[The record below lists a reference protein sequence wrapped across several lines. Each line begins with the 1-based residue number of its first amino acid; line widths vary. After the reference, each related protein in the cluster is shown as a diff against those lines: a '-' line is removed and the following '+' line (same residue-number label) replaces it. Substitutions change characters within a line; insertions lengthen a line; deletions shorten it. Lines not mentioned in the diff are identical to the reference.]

1 MRLTG
6 VTVAALAALLVSV
19 PSAGAAKSK
28 PAADAKPA
36 PLSSD
41 GWKVDAP
48 HGPSTALS
56 FSTDEGTWLALDV
69 DPSGKQI
76 VFSLLGDLYTLPIE
90 GGAATRIT
98 SGPAYD
104 VQPRF
109 SPDGKSIAFAS
120 DRDGLENLW
129 VCDRSGANC
138 RQISKEKK
146 RTVSSPA
153 WSPDGQYLIG
163 RKRLTDV
170 SSLGTVE
177 LWLWHLK
184 GGEGVAL
191 TKKSEQPDAA
201 DPVFSKDG
209 RFVYFSSREARYRY
223 DRDPNEGIWQ
233 LKRFDRRNGQS
244 TPLTGE
250 FGGCAAPAVSPDGS
264 TLAFVRR
271 VRATTVLELLD
282 LASGRI
288 RRVAEG
294 LTRDNQEGFSFHG
307 TFPGYAWMPDGHSI
321 VATAEG
327 KIWRYNVSDG
337 SRTPIPFS
345 AQVDQAVSEAVRSP
359 QRLGTDPVRLRVIR
373 WPAMSPDGKRL
384 VFSAAGHLYG
394 MDFPNGSPQRLTAAL
409 DFEYAPAFSAD
420 GKRIVFTTW
429 NDREGGH
436 VVVIPAAG
444 GIAKRLT
451 RVPGQYVNPAF
462 SPDGTQVVYVAS
474 SGAAMR
480 DHDLSDELW
489 HEVRLVSAEGGAAQ
503 LVIATA
509 VRGPNRRTPRPSFN
523 AKGDRIYFVE
533 DDPDAK
539 PLSIPSA
546 QLVSVKLD
554 GTDKRKRLQFG
565 PAEEAAVS
573 PNEQWVVYRERHN
586 VYVTAL
592 PEAGEGPIDVATA
605 GGAFPVA
612 KLTENGGEWV
622 GWAEGADTISWS
634 YGPNYY
640 RLALAKAFPDP
651 SPAPADVAKPSGKPA
666 SANAADKKA
675 DDKPGLPQPEVTEI
689 TLTLPREKPSG
700 TVAYT
705 NARLI
710 TMKGDEVIAAGTI
723 VVESD
728 RIKAVGASNA
738 ITLPAGAT
746 VVDLTGKTVIPGL
759 FDEHAHLHYSTLDV
773 FPQRPWKYLANLA
786 YGVTSTH
793 DPSASTQEVFGQAE
807 MVEAGLVP
815 GPRIFSTGYIL
826 YGADDAN
833 GAVIDS
839 LDDARHHLQRLKT
852 LGAFSVKSYMQP
864 RRDVRQWIIQAAR
877 ELNMMVVPEGGG
889 DLEMDLTFVLD
900 GHTTIEH
907 ALPTTPL
914 YKDVVT
920 LLGKSKTSYT
930 PTLLVAYGG
939 PSGEKWFYQHYDV
952 WKNER
957 LLSVTPQG
965 VIDGKSRRR
974 QMLPDEDW
982 HHINVAAGA
991 KRVVDSGGTVCLGGH
1006 GQLQGL
1012 GPHWEIWGFVQGGM
1026 SPLEALRVA
1035 TLSPAKTL
1043 GLDNDLGS
1051 IEPGK
1056 LADFV
1061 VLGKNPLERIENT
1074 DSVELVVKNG
1084 VGYKPKDLERIG
1096 ANANGPSLGSIP
1108 KASDD
1113 L

>member
-1 MRLTG
+1 MRLSSKA
-6 VTVAALAALLVSV
+6 VAALAAFSFVIPSV
-19 PSAGAAKSK
+19 DAAKSK
-28 PAADAKPA
+28 PAAAARPSA
-36 PLSSD
+36 PISSE
-41 GWKVDAP
+41 GWKIDAS
-48 HGPSTALS
+48 HGPGSALS

-69 DPSGKQI
+69 DPAGKQI

-90 GGAATRIT
+90 GGTATRIT

-109 SPDGKSIAFAS
+109 SPDGQSIAFAS

-129 VCDRSGANC
+129 ICDRSGANC
-138 RQISKEKK
+138 RQISREKK

-177 LWLWHLK
+177 LWMWHRK

-191 TKKSEQPDAA
+191 TKKAEQPDAA
-201 DPVFSKDG
+201 DPQFSKDG
-209 RFVYFSSREARYRY
+209 RFVYFSGRDARYRY

-233 LKRFDRRNGQS
+233 IKRFDRRNGQI

-250 FGGCAAPAVSPDGS
+250 FGGCAAPTLSPDGS
-264 TLAFVRR
+264 KLAFIRR
-271 VRATTVLELLD
+271 VRSVTMLEWLD

-288 RRVAEG
+288 QRVAEG

-307 TFPGYAWMPDGHSI
+307 TFPGYAWMPDGNSI
-321 VATAEG
+321 VATADG
-327 KIWRYNVSDG
+327 KIWRYNVADG
-337 SRTPIPFS
+337 ARTPIPFV
-345 AQVDQAVSEAVRSP
+345 AQVDQTVSEAVRSP
-359 QRLGTDPVRLRVIR
+359 QKLGADPVRIRVIR

-394 MDFPNGSPQRLTAAL
+394 MDFPGGTPQRLTAAE
-409 DFEYAPAFSAD
+409 DFEYAPAFSPD
-420 GKRIVFTTW
+420 GKRLVFTTW
-429 NDREGGH
+429 NDTLGGH
-436 VVVIPAAG
+436 VVVIPASG
-444 GIAKRLT
+444 GVAKRLT
-451 RVPGQYVNPAF
+451 RVAGQYVNPSF
-462 SPDGTQVVYVAS
+462 SPDGKQVVYVAS

-489 HEVRLVSAEGGAAQ
+489 HEIRSVSADGGPSQ

-509 VRGPNRRTPRPSFN
+509 VRGPNRRTARPSFN
-523 AKGDRIYFVE
+523 ATGDRVYFLE

-539 PLSIPSA
+539 PLTVPAA

-554 GTDKRKRLQFG
+554 GTDKLKLLQFG

-573 PNEQWVVYRERHN
+573 PDGQWVVYREAHN

-592 PEAGEGPIDVATA
+592 PEAGAGPIDVAA
-605 GGAFPVA
+605 DGGAFPVA
-612 KLTENGGEWV
+612 KLSESGGEWV
-622 GWAEGADTISWS
+622 GWAEGANTISWS
-634 YGPNYY
+634 FGPKYS
-640 RLALAKAFPDP
+640 RLALAKAFPEP
-651 SPAPADVAKPSGKPA
+651 VATPVAA
-666 SANAADKKA
+666 SATTKPTEKKA
-675 DDKPGLPQPEVTEI
+675 DDKPALPQPEVTEI
-689 TLTLPREKPSG
+689 SLTLPRDKPGG

-710 TMKGDEVIAAGTI
+710 TMKGDEVIEGGTI

-728 RIKAVGASNA
+728 RIKAVGPASTVA
-738 ITLPAGAT
+738 IPAGAT
-746 VVDLTGKTVIPGL
+746 VVDLKGKTVIPGL

-793 DPSASTQEVFGQAE
+793 DPSASTQEVFGQSE

-826 YGADDAN
+826 YGADDPN
-833 GAVIDS
+833 GAVIGS

-864 RRDVRQWIIQAAR
+864 RRDVRQWVLQAAR

-907 ALPTTPL
+907 ALPMTPL

-920 LLGKSKTSYT
+920 LVGKSKTSYT

-965 VIDGKSRRR
+965 VIDPKARRR
-974 QMLPDEDW
+974 EMIPDEDW

-991 KRVVDSGGTVCLGGH
+991 KQVIDAGGTVCLGGH

-1026 SPLEALRVA
+1026 TPMEALRVA

-1043 GLDNDLGS
+1043 GLDGDLGS
-1051 IEPGK
+1051 IEAGK

-1061 VLGKNPLERIENT
+1061 VLERNPLEKIENT
-1074 DSVELVVKNG
+1074 DSVTLVVKNG
-1084 VGYKPKDLERIG
+1084 VGYKPEDLKRVG
-1096 ANANGPSLGSIP
+1096 ANGNGPSLGSLP
-1108 KASDD
+1108 AHGDD